1 MKWIIKKDPKFE
13 VGNHVRTSKYKN
25 IFSKGYVPNW
35 SEKGFVITKVKN
47 TMLWTYVISDLSGGQ
62 VVETF
67 YEKEL

>member
-35 SEKGFVITKVKN
+35 SEKGLVITKVKN